1 MRVIADKRNETDGRD
16 MEFLWR
22 QDMDGMRQCSN
33 DTHFIGWIWWFR
45 NGRWIGEHQLS
56 HLYMSHDVASD
67 NNKYDK
73 ELLAFGWSIGSISVW
88 YSDFRHSLII
98 TKEWSIAHNKQTK
111 LCLFVFRK
119 KKTPKTISITHCFT
133 TLVPLMNRWRA
144 CEQSAENVSVCTNDY
159 FIFKKRQI
167 KLSARF
173 ECMNRWVFDVIAQE
187 AIQQCN
193 NQTAVLLY
201 LLHCCMQ
208 VMNYTATWRQPA
220 TNAMSNVMLS
230 YGMRHKK
237 IVAFRTTNTKCAPH
251 IHFQAHGIEI
261 VCNCWS
267 SRTQTRIISISH
279 FFERSVFYF
288 FDTAGG
294 SF

>member
-33 DTHFIGWIWWFR
+33 DTHSIGWIWWFR

-119 KKTPKTISITHCFT
+119 KKNAK
-133 TLVPLMNRWRA
+133 
-144 CEQSAENVSVCTNDY
+144 
-159 FIFKKRQI
+159 
-167 KLSARF
+167 
-173 ECMNRWVFDVIAQE
+173 
-187 AIQQCN
+187 N
-193 NQTAVLLY
+193 NQYYPLFYDSCSIDESLT
-201 LLHCCMQ
+201 
-208 VMNYTATWRQPA
+208 
-220 TNAMSNVMLS
+220 
-230 YGMRHKK
+230 GMRTKRRECLCLHKWL
-237 IVAFRTTNTKCAPH
+237 FH
-251 IHFQAHGIEI
+251 I
-261 VCNCWS
+261 
-267 SRTQTRIISISH
+267 
-279 FFERSVFYF
+279 
-288 FDTAGG
+288 
-294 SF
+294 

>member
-33 DTHFIGWIWWFR
+33 DTHSIGWIWWFR

-119 KKTPKTISITHCFT
+119 KKRQKQSVLPIVLRLLFHWWIADGHANKAQRMSLFAQMTISY
-133 TLVPLMNRWRA
+133 L
-144 CEQSAENVSVCTNDY
+144 
-159 FIFKKRQI
+159 KKD
-167 KLSARF
+167 K
-173 ECMNRWVFDVIAQE
+173 
-187 AIQQCN
+187 
-193 NQTAVLLY
+193 
-201 LLHCCMQ
+201 
-208 VMNYTATWRQPA
+208 
-220 TNAMSNVMLS
+220 
-230 YGMRHKK
+230 
-237 IVAFRTTNTKCAPH
+237 
-251 IHFQAHGIEI
+251 
-261 VCNCWS
+261 
-267 SRTQTRIISISH
+267 
-279 FFERSVFYF
+279 
-288 FDTAGG
+288 
-294 SF
+294 